1 MASNDLNTVQD
12 PPQWNSEPMFQ
23 LPSWGEPLIVFSI
36 LVASMIVTRRKGF
49 RILGKKKTSYD
60 SLLDEPSS
68 PHSSDEL
75 LCYDADSDEGLLG
88 ISKHYP
94 KRRRCCGTVVRTP
107 NTSRFASNI
116 HSRILMKFPFL
127 IEMFYWIITYIFY
140 RLTKIVSTKIFSK
153 IGIWDVAMEN
163 GVRLLEIEEESWL
176 RIFFPLTEHNVQA
189 WFMNG
194 HQVLLTVLNR
204 FYALVHIPG
213 TVGFIAW
220 YYYVAPSHNT
230 FATARRTL
238 TLTNLFAFVTF
249 TFYPCMP
256 PRLLP
261 KEYGFLDTVRHDNAQ
276 SIWMS
281 GDYVNSLAA
290 MPSMHFG
297 YSFVI
302 GCVLLYHSGIFRR
315 TLEKGETRMSRAWQ
329 IWYLFL
335 AVAYPLSILITIVA
349 TANHY
354 WLDAVVA
361 VFVAFLAFLCNK
373 IFIALLPLEDLL
385 LWALRLEK
393 PTPSTGERY
402 RNERM

>member
-1 MASNDLNTVQD
+1 MASNDSNPIQD
-12 PPQWNSEPMFQ
+12 SPQWNSEPMFQ

-36 LVASMIVTRRKGF
+36 LVASMIITRRKGF
-49 RILGKKKTSYD
+49 RILSKKKTSYD

-68 PHSSDEL
+68 PHSPDEL
-75 LCYDADSDEGLLG
+75 LWCDADSDEGLLG
-88 ISKHYP
+88 ISKHYR

-107 NTSRFASNI
+107 NTSRFANNI

-140 RLTKIVSTKIFSK
+140 RLTKVVSTKIFSK
-153 IGIWDVAMEN
+153 IGIWDVALEN
-163 GVRLLEIEEESWL
+163 GVRLLEIEQESWL
-176 RIFFPLTEHNVQA
+176 RIFFPFREHDVQA

-194 HQVLLTVLNR
+194 HQGLLTVLNR

-230 FATARRTL
+230 FTIARRTL
-238 TLTNLFAFVTF
+238 TLTNLLAFVTF

-315 TLEKGETRMSRAWQ
+315 TLEKGEARMSRAWQ

-335 AVAYPLSILITIVA
+335 AIVYPLSILITIVA

-361 VFVAFLAFLCNK
+361 IFVALLAFVTNK

-393 PTPSTGERY
+393 PIPSTGERY

>member
-1 MASNDLNTVQD
+1 MQA
-12 PPQWNSEPMFQ
+12 
-23 LPSWGEPLIVFSI
+23 G
-36 LVASMIVTRRKGF
+36 
-49 RILGKKKTSYD
+49 
-60 SLLDEPSS
+60 
-68 PHSSDEL
+68 
-75 LCYDADSDEGLLG
+75 
-88 ISKHYP
+88 
-94 KRRRCCGTVVRTP
+94 
-107 NTSRFASNI
+107 SRANFL
-116 HSRILMKFPFL
+116 SR
-127 IEMFYWIITYIFY
+127 
-140 RLTKIVSTKIFSK
+140 
-153 IGIWDVAMEN
+153 
-163 GVRLLEIEEESWL
+163 
-176 RIFFPLTEHNVQA
+176 
-189 WFMNG
+189 
-194 HQVLLTVLNR
+194 
-204 FYALVHIPG
+204 
-213 TVGFIAW
+213 FIAW

-354 WLDAVVA
+354 WLDAVFA